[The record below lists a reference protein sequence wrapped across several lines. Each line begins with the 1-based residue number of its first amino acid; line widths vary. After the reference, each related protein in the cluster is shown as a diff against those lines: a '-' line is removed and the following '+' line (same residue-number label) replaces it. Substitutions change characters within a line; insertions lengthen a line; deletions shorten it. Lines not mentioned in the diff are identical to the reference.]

1 MFIFDK
7 YNIFFSHCLYFYKK
21 IKKLLTTT
29 VLYDIV
35 QTVQRK
41 WEVRNVFKLDHGSS
55 KPVYEQIKDNYKRL
69 IIEGVL
75 KENEKIMSVRE
86 LAVAMAINPNTIQKA
101 YKELENEGYIY
112 SMRAKGSF
120 VSPLVEIKEDKTIS
134 RLKKTIEENI
144 SELCYLGVAKHEIE
158 KIICEIYERRN
169 NCD

>member
-1 MFIFDK
+1 MSIF
-7 YNIFFSHCLYFYKK
+7 LL
-21 IKKLLTTT
+21 KKLLTTT

-35 QTVQRK
+35 QIVQSDEQKRGEK
-41 WEVRNVFKLDHGSS
+41 MFKLDHGSS

-134 RLKKTIEENI
+134 RLKKTVEENI
-144 SELCYLGVAKHEIE
+144 SELCYLGVAKKEIE

-169 NCD
+169 DCD

>member
-1 MFIFDK
+1 MSIF
-7 YNIFFSHCLYFYKK
+7 LL
-21 IKKLLTTT
+21 KKLLTTT

-35 QTVQRK
+35 QIVQSDEQKRGEK
-41 WEVRNVFKLDHGSS
+41 MFKLDHGSS

-134 RLKKTIEENI
+134 RLKKTVEENI
-144 SELCYLGVAKHEIE
+144 SELCYLGVAKKEIE